1 MINEG
6 KRGYKSLSG
15 GEKRRV
21 DIIVILSLQRFLL
34 ECTGVSTNLLV
45 FDEIFDS
52 LDNVG
57 IQMVLNC
64 IDTIFDEGLC
74 VYIITHKSDFRVSFE
89 SFVEI
94 EKVNDIS
101 SIVQ

>member
-1 MINEG
+1 
-6 KRGYKSLSG
+6 
-15 GEKRRV
+15 V
-21 DIIVILSLQRFLL
+21 DIIIILSLQRFLL

-57 IQMVLNC
+57 IRMILNC
-64 IDTIFDEGLC
+64 IDSIFDEDLC
-74 VYIITHKSDFRVSFE
+74 VYIITHKNDFKSSFE

-94 EKVNDIS
+94 EKVDDIS
-101 SIVQ
+101 SIMT